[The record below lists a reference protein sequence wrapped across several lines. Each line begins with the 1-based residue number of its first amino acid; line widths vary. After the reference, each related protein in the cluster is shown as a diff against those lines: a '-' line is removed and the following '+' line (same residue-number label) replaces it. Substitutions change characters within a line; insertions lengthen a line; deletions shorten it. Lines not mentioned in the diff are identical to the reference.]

1 MDPVQSTAE
10 VIARLHDLRDDV
22 AALGVSRLALFGSMR
37 RGEALPSSDLD
48 FLVDFAPG
56 AKRLA
61 NLLALGDLLELR
73 LGRPVDLV
81 TPQAL
86 SPYLGPHIIAE
97 ALDVLSAA

>member
-1 MDPVQSTAE
+1 MDPVQSTSE
-10 VIARLHDLRDDV
+10 VIARLHRVRDDV
-22 AALGVSRLALFGSMR
+22 SALGVSRLSLFGSMR

-61 NLLALGDLLELR
+61 HLLALGDLLEAT

-81 TPQAL
+81 TRQAL
-86 SPYLGPHIIAE
+86 SPYIGPHITAE
-97 ALDVLSAA
+97 ALDVLDAA